1 MDFLTYCKLNDILI
15 DHLPPLGV
23 WRRYPTVDHPTKRNG
38 AVKYMGD
45 HGFVQNWATNLEVAV
60 WKSDKPNDFDRAKLM
75 RDVRANE
82 ERIAR
87 GQRNAASKAAWIL
100 NQCQF
105 GKHDYLKSKGFPEEE
120 ANVWAYE
127 GNKIMVIPMRMN
139 GSLLG
144 CQLIDEHGVKKFLSG
159 QRTAN
164 AEFIFDN
171 KGDHILCEGYA
182 TGLSVRM
189 ALKSLKKRYTIHVCF
204 SAGNMV
210 KIAAQLPTGFV
221 IADHDKLNPVT
232 GTRAGHEAAKKIGWS
247 YWMSD
252 VEGEDAN
259 DAHQRLGLFKF
270 SQSLTRS
277 IRV

>member
-1 MDFLTYCKLNDILI
+1 MDFLTCCKLHGILI
-15 DHLPPLGV
+15 DSLPRMGV
-23 WRRYPTVDHPTKRNG
+23 WKRYPTEDHPQKRNG
-38 AVKYMGD
+38 AVKFMGD
-45 HGFVQNWATNLEVAV
+45 HGFIQNHATETEVSL
-60 WKSDKPNDFDRAKLM
+60 WKSDSPQDFDRSKLM
-75 RDVRANE
+75 RDVQAAE
-82 ERIAR
+82 
-87 GQRNAASKAAWIL
+87 QRTLMRQREAAGKAAWIL

-159 QRTAN
+159 QKTAG
-164 AEFIFDN
+164 AEFVFDN
-171 KGDHILCEGYA
+171 KGVHILCEGYA
-182 TGLSVRM
+182 TALSVRM

-210 KIAAQLPTGFV
+210 KVAAALDDGFV
-221 IADHDKLNPVT
+221 IADNDESGT
-232 GTRAGHEAAKKIGWS
+232 GERVAKQIGWS
-247 YWMSD
+247 YWISD
-252 VEGEDAN
+252 KVGEDAN